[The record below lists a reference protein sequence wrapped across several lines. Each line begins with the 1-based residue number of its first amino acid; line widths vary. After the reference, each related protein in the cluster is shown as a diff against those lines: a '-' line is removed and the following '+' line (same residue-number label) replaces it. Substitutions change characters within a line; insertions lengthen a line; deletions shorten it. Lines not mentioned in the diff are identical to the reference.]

1 MSLRFP
7 YLQVA
12 KGQPIVA
19 LGGKVHRPRPVI
31 GVTMIGPSGAVPYD
45 GLLDSGADD
54 TLFPEDVAALIGIDL
69 TNAPRGT
76 ASAYGHSVIPV
87 RYAEATLRI
96 ADNQERREWRA
107 WVSFAPV
114 VRRYALLGY
123 AGFLQYFTATFH
135 GDREEVELTVNSI
148 YPGT

>member
-12 KGQPIVA
+12 MGRPIVS
-19 LGGKVHRPRPVI
+19 LGGRVHRPRPVI
-31 GVTMIGPSGAVPYD
+31 GVAIRGPAGIIPYD
-45 GLLDSGADD
+45 GLLDTGSDD
-54 TLFPEDVAALIGIDL
+54 VLFPEDVAALIGIDL
-69 TNAPRGT
+69 TNAPQGM
-76 ASAYGHSVIPV
+76 ASAFGQRAIPV
-87 RYAEATLRI
+87 RYAEAILLT

-114 VRRYALLGY
+114 VRRYALLGH
-123 AGFLQYFTATFH
+123 AGFLQYFTSTFH
-135 GDREEVELTVNSI
+135 GDREEVELTVNGI

>member
-7 YLQVA
+7 YLQIA
-12 KGQPIVA
+12 KGQPIVT

-31 GVTMIGPSGAVPYD
+31 GVAIRGPAGTFPYD
-45 GLLDSGADD
+45 GLLDTGSDD
-54 TLFPEDVAALIGIDL
+54 VLLPEAVAALIGIDL
-69 TNAPRGT
+69 TNAPQGT
-76 ASAYGHSVIPV
+76 ASAFGQAVIPV

-114 VRRYALLGY
+114 IRRYALLGY

-135 GDREEVELTVNSI
+135 GDSEEVESTVNRQ
-148 YPGT
+148 YPGS

>member
-12 KGQPIVA
+12 RGRPIVSLA
-19 LGGKVHRPRPVI
+19 GKVHRPRPVI
-31 GVTMIGPSGAVPYD
+31 GVTILGPAGAIPYD
-45 GLLDSGADD
+45 GLLDTGSDD
-54 TLFPEDVAALIGIDL
+54 VLFPEDVAALIGIDL
-69 TNAPRGT
+69 TNAPQGT
-76 ASAYGHSVIPV
+76 ASAFGHGNIPV
-87 RYAEATLRI
+87 RYAEAILRI

-114 VRRYALLGY
+114 VRRYALLGH
-123 AGFLQYFTATFH
+123 AGFLQYFTAAFH
-135 GDREEVELTVNSI
+135 GDREEVELTVNGQ

>member
-12 KGQPIVA
+12 TGHPLVS
-19 LGGKVHRPRPVI
+19 LGGKVHRPRPII
-31 GVTMIGPSGAVPYD
+31 GVTIIGPAGAVPFD

-54 TLFPEDVAALIGIDL
+54 VLFPEAVAALIGIDL

-76 ASAYGHSVIPV
+76 ASGFGPGSTPV
-87 RYAEATLRI
+87 RFAMATLRI
-96 ADNQERREWRA
+96 ADNQERREWNA

-114 VRRYALLGY
+114 TRRYALLGQ
-123 AGFLQYFTATFH
+123 AGFLQYFTAIFH
-135 GDREEVELTVNSI
+135 GDREEVELTVNGKYAGI
-148 YPGT
+148 

>member
-12 KGQPIVA
+12 TGQPIVS
-19 LGGKVHRPRPVI
+19 LHGKTHRPRPVI
-31 GVTMIGPSGAVPYD
+31 GVTILGPAGAVPYD
-45 GLLDSGADD
+45 GLLDTGADEA
-54 TLFPEDVAALIGIDL
+54 LFPEAIAALIGIDL
-69 TNAPRGT
+69 SNAPRGT
-76 ASAYGHSVIPV
+76 ASGFGMGIIPV

-96 ADNQERREWRA
+96 ADNQEQREWRA
-107 WVSFAPV
+107 WVSFALV
-114 VRRYALLGY
+114 VRRYALLGQ

-135 GDREEVELTVNSI
+135 GDREEVELTVNGI

>member
-7 YLQVA
+7 YLQVG
-12 KGQPIVA
+12 KGQPIVS

-31 GVTMIGPSGAVPYD
+31 GVSIAGPADMIPYD
-45 GLLDSGADD
+45 GLLDSGSDD
-54 TLFPEDVAALIGIDL
+54 VLFPEAIAALIGIDL
-69 TNAPRGT
+69 TNAPRGA
-76 ASAYGHSVIPV
+76 ASAFGHAAIPI

-135 GDREEVELTVNSI
+135 GDREGVELTVNGI

>member
-12 KGQPIVA
+12 MGRPIVP

-31 GVTMIGPSGAVPYD
+31 GVTIIGPAGTVPYD
-45 GLLDSGADD
+45 GLLDSGSDD
-54 TLFPEDVAALIGIDL
+54 VLFPEDVAALIGVDL
-69 TNAPRGT
+69 TNAPQGT
-76 ASAYGHSVIPV
+76 ASAFGQRTIPV

-114 VRRYALLGY
+114 VRRYALLGF
-123 AGFLQYFTATFH
+123 AGFLQYFTAAFH
-135 GDREEVELTVNSI
+135 GDREEVELTVNGI

>member
-12 KGQPIVA
+12 RGGPIVS

-31 GVTMIGPSGAVPYD
+31 GVTILGPAGAVPYD
-45 GLLDSGADD
+45 GLLDTGSDD
-54 TLFPEDVAALIGIDL
+54 VLFPEAVAAFIGIDL
-69 TNAPRGT
+69 TNAPQGT
-76 ASAYGHSVIPV
+76 MSAFGHRSIPV

-107 WVSFAPV
+107 WVGFAPV
-114 VRRYALLGY
+114 VRRYALLGF

-135 GDREEVELTVNSI
+135 GDREEVELTVNGQ

>member
-12 KGQPIVA
+12 RGRPIVS
-19 LGGKVHRPRPVI
+19 LSGKVHRPRPVI
-31 GVTMIGPSGAVPYD
+31 GVTILGPAGAAPYD
-45 GLLDSGADD
+45 GLLDTGSDD
-54 TLFPEDVAALIGIDL
+54 VLFPEDVAALIGIDL
-69 TNAPRGT
+69 INAPQGT
-76 ASAYGHSVIPV
+76 ASAFGHGTISV
-87 RYAEATLRI
+87 RYAEATLRV
-96 ADNQERREWRA
+96 ADNQEQREWHA

-114 VRRYALLGY
+114 VRRYALLGH

-135 GDREEVELTVNSI
+135 GDREEVELTVNGQ

>member
-12 KGQPIVA
+12 MGQPIVA

-31 GVTMIGPSGAVPYD
+31 GVAIIGPAGMIPYD
-45 GLLDSGADD
+45 GLLDSGSDD
-54 TLFPEDVAALIGIDL
+54 VLFPEDVAALICIDL
-69 TNAPRGT
+69 TNAPQGT
-76 ASAYGHSVIPV
+76 ASAFGQRNIPV

-114 VRRYALLGY
+114 TRRYALLGH
-123 AGFLQYFTATFH
+123 AGFLQYFTTTFH
-135 GDREEVELTVNSI
+135 GDHEEVELTVNGH

>member
-1 MSLRFP
+1 MSLSFP

-12 KGQPIVA
+12 MGRPIVS
-19 LGGKVHRPRPVI
+19 LGGKLHRPRPVI
-31 GVTMIGPSGAVPYD
+31 GVSIGGPDGTIPYD
-45 GLLDSGADD
+45 GLLDTGSDD
-54 TLFPEDVAALIGIDL
+54 VLFPEDVAALIGIDL
-69 TNAPRGT
+69 INAPQGMIGGLGRG
-76 ASAYGHSVIPV
+76 ALPV

-107 WVSFAPV
+107 WVGFVPV
-114 VRRYALLGY
+114 VRRYALLGF

-135 GDREEVELTVNSI
+135 GDREEVELTVNGL

>member
-12 KGQPIVA
+12 MGRPIVS
-19 LGGKVHRPRPVI
+19 LVGKVHRPRPVI
-31 GVTMIGPSGAVPYD
+31 GVSIIGPAGTIPYD
-45 GLLDSGADD
+45 GLLDTGADD
-54 TLFPEDVAALIGIDL
+54 VLFPEDVASLIGLDL

-76 ASAYGHSVIPV
+76 ASAFGKAVIPV

-135 GDREEVELTVNSI
+135 GDRQEVELTVNGI

>member
-12 KGQPIVA
+12 TGRPLVS
-19 LGGKVHRPRPVI
+19 LGGKAHRPRPII
-31 GVTMIGPSGAVPYD
+31 GVTILGPAGVVASD
-45 GLLDSGADD
+45 GLLDTGSDD
-54 TLFPEDVAALIGIDL
+54 VLFPEDVAALIGIDL
-69 TNAPRGT
+69 TNAPRGA
-76 ASAYGHSVIPV
+76 ASAFGHAVIPV

-96 ADNQERREWRA
+96 ADNKERREWRA

-135 GDREEVELTVNSI
+135 GDCEEVELTVNGQ

>member
-12 KGQPIVA
+12 MGRPIVS
-19 LGGKVHRPRPVI
+19 LGGKAHRPRPVI
-31 GVTMIGPSGAVPYD
+31 GVAIMGPAGTIPYD
-45 GLLDSGADD
+45 GLLDIGSDD
-54 TLFPEDVAALIGIDL
+54 VLFPEAVAALIGIDL
-69 TNAPRGT
+69 TNAPQGT
-76 ASAYGHSVIPV
+76 ASAFGYGAISV

-123 AGFLQYFTATFH
+123 AGFLQYFTAT
-135 GDREEVELTVNSI
+135 GK
-148 YPGT
+148 